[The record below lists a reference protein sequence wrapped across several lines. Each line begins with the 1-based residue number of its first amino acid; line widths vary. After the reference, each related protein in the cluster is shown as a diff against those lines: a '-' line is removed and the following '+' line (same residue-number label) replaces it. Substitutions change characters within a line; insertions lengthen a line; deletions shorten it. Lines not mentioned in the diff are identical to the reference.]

1 MSGEPACTLAGFA
14 DITEEIA
21 GHGRGV
27 DYSIA
32 QVERL
37 SAFFIMLIGFEWVRP
52 RLAPGTRA
60 TFELR
65 HYSIFPQRLAAQR
78 IPDPRATGG
87 GSARLDSFRPF
98 PTTSIL
104 SLCRRHFCGVFHLL
118 RSGGFWYVLATGCRP
133 IRGPGSRADER
144 PSNPPEEH
152 DVRRNRLWSAALVGL
167 ALSTTTAAA
176 QTTTLRDASGRMTGT
191 VTTDS
196 NGQQT
201 FRDGAGRMTGT
212 ATTDANGTTTF
223 RDASGRTTGT
233 ATDRRTR

>member
-65 HYSIFPQRLAAQR
+65 HYSIFPQRLAAMIRGQLAEGV
-78 IPDPRATGG
+78 PASTASGH
-87 GSARLDSFRPF
+87 F
-98 PTTSIL
+98 
-104 SLCRRHFCGVFHLL
+104 RRHPSYRCAAGISVAFFICSDPAASGTFWQPAVD
-118 RSGGFWYVLATGCRP
+118 RSVVQAVGRT
-133 IRGPGSRADER
+133 S
-144 PSNPPEEH
+144 
-152 DVRRNRLWSAALVGL
+152 VRRTHQRS
-167 ALSTTTAAA
+167 
-176 QTTTLRDASGRMTGT
+176 MT
-191 VTTDS
+191 
-196 NGQQT
+196 
-201 FRDGAGRMTGT
+201 
-212 ATTDANGTTTF
+212 
-223 RDASGRTTGT
+223 
-233 ATDRRTR
+233 

>member
-87 GSARLDSFRPF
+87 GSVRPQNELAKQNHGGMSKRVLLPQYAPQCGPRAGKPRGQAVKRVRPLVVLPISRWRESNWNPTFSRRRRAIKTNSQEVNVRSPPLRTHLPEWHHRLRPHQGIHRRPCQKQKPGCDHDSDVGGEPGQN
-98 PTTSIL
+98 PMQHGAHASLLSI
-104 SLCRRHFCGVFHLL
+104 
-118 RSGGFWYVLATGCRP
+118 
-133 IRGPGSRADER
+133 
-144 PSNPPEEH
+144 
-152 DVRRNRLWSAALVGL
+152 
-167 ALSTTTAAA
+167 
-176 QTTTLRDASGRMTGT
+176 
-191 VTTDS
+191 
-196 NGQQT
+196 
-201 FRDGAGRMTGT
+201 
-212 ATTDANGTTTF
+212 
-223 RDASGRTTGT
+223 
-233 ATDRRTR
+233 TRQVYHIS